1 MLDTSS
7 CWRKNSEMRR
17 TGSFKLSTAPQ
28 QCEAF
33 SVLARLFSDACNEMV
48 PFVQDH
54 RCWNRVAL
62 HHLVYYRVRE
72 AFPALGSQMVC
83 QAVHRVADAYQA
95 LRAREGMPKDEPV
108 PALIFTPSSVNFDHR
123 TYSIK
128 GDAFS
133 LFTPMG
139 RATVGFAC
147 GARQKALLATGK
159 PKEARLTTRNG
170 IWYLNLMFD
179 LPDPAPLPSSLAL
192 GLDIGEN
199 NLAATSNGKVFG
211 GGKLRHDRN
220 RYLAKRRRLQSNGSR
235 ASKRKLKAISG
246 KERRHVR
253 HVNHEVSKAIVAQA
267 LQAGVSTLRMEDLT
281 HIRARIR
288 AGIRVRTRLHR
299 WAFRQL
305 QDFVQ
310 YKAEGAGLKVEY
322 VEPAFT
328 SQTCNVCGG
337 LGKRVKHRFTCS
349 CGNLA
354 HSDVNASRNIARFA
368 GLFSSARGAV
378 NRPVFAHGIR
388 PSAVESSFFR
398 QRRRCRKSKDL

>member
-1 MLDTSS
+1 MLDTHSD
-7 CWRKNSEMRR
+7 WRKNGEMKR

-28 QCEAF
+28 QSEAF

-62 HHLVYYRVRE
+62 HHLVYYRMRE

-95 LRAREGMPKDEPV
+95 LQSRDGIPKGQPV
-108 PALIFTPSSVNFDHR
+108 PAITFKPTSVNFDHR
-123 TYSIK
+123 TYSIR
-128 GDAFS
+128 GDAFT
-133 LFTPMG
+133 LFTTTG
-139 RATVGFAC
+139 RTMVGFAC
-147 GARQKALLATGK
+147 GPRQKALLANGK
-159 PKEARLTTRNG
+159 PKEARLTNRKGT
-170 IWYLNLMFD
+170 WYLNLVFD
-179 LPDPAPLPSSLAL
+179 LPDPAPLPGSLAL
-192 GLDIGEN
+192 GLDVGEN
-199 NLAATSNGKVFG
+199 NLAATSAGRVFG
-211 GGKLRHDRN
+211 GGKLRHDRD

-267 LQAGVSTLRMEDLT
+267 LQAGAGTLRMEDLT
-281 HIRARIR
+281 HIRAHIQ

-310 YKAEGAGLKVEY
+310 YKAEAVGLKVEY
-322 VEPAFT
+322 VEPAYT

-337 LGKRVKHRFTCS
+337 LGKRVKHRFACS

-368 GLFSSARGAV
+368 RLFSPARGAV
-378 NRPVFAHGIR
+378 NRPVFAHGVR
-388 PSAVESSFFR
+388 PCVVESSF
-398 QRRRCRKSKDL
+398 L

>member
-1 MLDTSS
+1 M
-7 CWRKNSEMRR
+7 KR

-95 LRAREGMPKDEPV
+95 LRARDGIPKDEPV
-108 PALIFTPSSVNFDHR
+108 PALIFTPASVNFDHR

-139 RATVGFAC
+139 RATVKFAC
-147 GARQKALLATGK
+147 GAPQKALLATGK
-159 PKEARLTTRNG
+159 PKEARLTSRNG
-170 IWYLNLMFD
+170 IWYLNLVFD
-179 LPDPAPLPSSLAL
+179 LPDPAPLPGSQAL

-211 GGKLRHDRN
+211 GGKLRHDRD

-267 LQAGVSTLRMEDLT
+267 LQAGASTLRMEDLT

-310 YKAEGAGLKVEY
+310 YKAEAAGLKVEY

-368 GLFSSARGAV
+368 GLFSLARGAV

-388 PSAVESSFFR
+388 PCAVESSF
-398 QRRRCRKSKDL
+398 L